1 MPEYLIHDNGGRPFK
16 VVVSNN
22 HVIVYKQTKEEEQ
35 RTEDLNQEIEADDK
49 AYDKKMKRLYS
60 HKLLEWKNVVRVFI
74 GHHPPNVPKSW
85 LGDFVSVGNSIILHV
100 QGKTYVS
107 IGRSIEE
114 FEAEE
119 PITEYLSEVGNNDV
133 PYPIALS
140 PNYAYLMVAPTLPQ
154 IRPWIMPR
162 RIQRKQQKQRM
173 KSSHS
178 IVRLKRNY
186 IPNKDWS
193 DVYAYFYGHK
203 SIPGLQHLTRRSES
217 NMNLSKKYAV
227 VFSEIN
233 EGQQIAT
240 RELQGRFW

>member
-22 HVIVYKQTKEEEQ
+22 HVIVYKRTKEEEQ
-35 RTEDLNQEIEADDK
+35 RAEDFDQDIDDEK
-49 AYDKKMKRLYS
+49 AYDKNMKRLYS

-74 GHHPPNVPKSW
+74 GHHPPNVPKTWS
-85 LGDFVSVGNSIILHV
+85 GDFVSAGNSILVHV
-100 QGKTYVS
+100 KGKTYVS
-107 IGRSIEE
+107 IGMSIDE

-119 PITEYLSEVGNNDV
+119 PITEYLSEVGNSDV

-140 PNYAYLMVAPTLPQ
+140 PNYAYLMIESTLPQ
-154 IRPWIMPR
+154 VKRAPGP
-162 RIQRKQQKQRM
+162 RM
-173 KSSHS
+173 KSPKS

-186 IPNKDWS
+186 IPNNDWS

-217 NMNLSKKYAV
+217 DMNLSKKYAV

-233 EGQQIAT
+233 EGRLIAT
-240 RELQGRFW
+240 RELQGRLW

>member
-22 HVIVYKQTKEEEQ
+22 HVIVYKQTKEEQQ
-35 RTEDLNQEIEADDK
+35 RAEELDQEIDDEK

-60 HKLLEWKNVVRVFI
+60 DKLFEWKNVVRVFI
-74 GHHPPNVPKSW
+74 GHHTPNVPKTWS
-85 LGDFVSVGNSIILHV
+85 GDFVSVGNSILVHV
-100 QGKTYVS
+100 KGKTYVS
-107 IGRSIEE
+107 IGQSIDE

-119 PITEYLSEVGNNDV
+119 PITEYLSEIGNSDV

-140 PNYAYLMVAPTLPQ
+140 PNYAYLMIESTLPQ
-154 IRPWIMPR
+154 SKRTPGR
-162 RIQRKQQKQRM
+162 RI
-173 KSSHS
+173 KSPNS

-186 IPNKDWS
+186 IPNNDWS

-203 SIPGLQHLTRRSES
+203 SIPGVQHLTRRSES
-217 NMNLSKKYAV
+217 DMNLSKKYAV

-233 EGQQIAT
+233 EGKQIAK